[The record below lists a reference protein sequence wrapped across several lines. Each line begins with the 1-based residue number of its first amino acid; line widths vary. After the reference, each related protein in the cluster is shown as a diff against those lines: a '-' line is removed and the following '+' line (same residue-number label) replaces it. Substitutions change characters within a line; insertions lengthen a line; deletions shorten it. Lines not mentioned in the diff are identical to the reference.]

1 MGNSMQT
8 AKFLFPQPSLDMK
21 RYTQTYFSDS
31 EDDIFDNTKE
41 NTVNVD
47 SSIKK
52 DTVIEDNKN
61 LEYWLGF
68 TNCW

>member
-1 MGNSMQT
+1 MQT
-8 AKFLFPQPSLDMK
+8 SKLLFPQPSLDMK

-31 EDDIFDNTKE
+31 DEDIFISTNNST
-41 NTVNVD
+41 NN
-47 SSIKK
+47 SISIKK